1 LRLDPRLLGKILAD
15 VFFVERMIFMSRLDS
30 HKRRVLTLL
39 LVLTGNTMYA
49 LSVKLFLLPAQLM
62 SCGTTGIALIVNHL
76 TNIPISG
83 FIFVFNVIML
93 CFGWWILGRQFA
105 MTTIFSSLF
114 YPLCLELLNRVMGD
128 VYITDSIFLNVLFAG
143 MGLGLSLGLVLRGG
157 ASTGG
162 MDIPPLILN
171 KFFKIPVS
179 ATLWAFDFC
188 ILLAQMVFHPL
199 EDLLYGILLIIVIS
213 ITLNKVMLLGTSRTE
228 VKIISEKAEEI
239 RQGILSRVDRGLT
252 ILHGEGGYLRRD
264 TEVILSVISN
274 HELPKIEALARQ
286 IDPSC
291 FIIVSRVTE
300 VWGRGF
306 SYGKRQSA
314 DQAEQ

>member
-1 LRLDPRLLGKILAD
+1 
-15 VFFVERMIFMSRLDS
+15 MTN
-30 HKRRVLTLL
+30 KRWLSLL
-39 LVLTGNTMYA
+39 LVLIGNITYTF
-49 LSVKLFLLPAQLM
+49 SVKLFLLPAQLM
-62 SCGTTGIALIVNHL
+62 SCGTTGLALIANHL
-76 TNIPISG
+76 ANIPISA
-83 FIFVFNVIML
+83 FIFVFNVAML
-93 CFGWWILGRQFA
+93 GIGWWILGKQFA
-105 MTTIFSSLF
+105 MTTMFSSLF
-114 YPLCLELLNRVMGD
+114 YPLCLEFLNRTMGD
-128 VYITDSIFLNVLFAG
+128 VFITDNILLNVIFAG
-143 MGLGLSLGLVLRGG
+143 IGLGISLGLVLRGG

-162 MDIPPLILN
+162 MDIPPLVLN

-188 ILLAQMVFHPL
+188 ILLAQMMFHPL

-213 ITLNKVMLLGTSRTE
+213 IALNKVMLLGTSRTE
-228 VKIISEKAEEI
+228 VKIISEKAEAI

-274 HELPKIEALARQ
+274 HELPKIEALARE

-306 SYGKRQSA
+306 SYGKRQNV
-314 DQAEQ
+314 DQAE